1 MSEFHRLNTWNYL
14 EVGFLRGP
22 QTFIQ
27 CCQQRIIINN
37 RTSCSLGVSP
47 LHHEDVL
54 ASQTID
60 SIVRTSQ
67 ELGFR
72 LITASKNNLTKIDIP
87 LHTLSLYLM
96 ILSYFWWI
104 VWWVHAVMYESGNL
118 SPCIFISLGEETFI
132 SREDQLPLRRPSPPP

>member
-1 MSEFHRLNTWNYL
+1 MSEFHRLNTRNYL

-22 QTFIQ
+22 QIFIQ
-27 CCQQRIIINN
+27 CCQQRIIIIIGHHAL
-37 RTSCSLGVSP
+37 SVCHH
-47 LHHEDVL
+47 LHHEDVV

-67 ELGFR
+67 ELGFL

-118 SPCIFISLGEETFI
+118 SPYIFISLGEETFI